1 MTDATPQDIQ
11 IHAAIDLGASSGRVI
26 AGWIE
31 DGKIQLREIHRFENI
46 QQRIAGH
53 DCWNLD
59 ELFSQAVIGL
69 GKIPEVMGK
78 APTTIGVDT
87 WGLDYVLLDN
97 EDKPLA
103 PSIAHRD
110 ARTEGMP
117 EVADSL
123 LDPARTYSIAGIQ
136 RMAINT
142 SNQLIAH
149 LKETPEQLAQAATFL
164 MVGDYL
170 NFRLT
175 GIKACEYTNASTTGL
190 LDAKACQWSDEI
202 IAAYG
207 LPRHII
213 LDVTMPGGIL
223 GNLRPEIAEQV
234 GYDAQVVLTATH
246 DTGSAYLAVP
256 AQGNAAF
263 LSSGTWS
270 LMGTESLVPV
280 LGDQA
285 RAMNFTNE
293 GGYEKRYRI
302 LKNIMGLWMSQSVRR
317 EVNGV
322 TYVNGTQERQAMF
335 DHKVGFGELADLAR
349 EAEPFEAVV
358 NVDDDRFL
366 SPASMIEEIKAACRD
381 TNQPV
386 PETIGQVMR
395 VIYLSLPESYR
406 RCVADLDELT
416 GTVHDSINIVGGGC
430 QDDYLNQMTANICK
444 VPVYAGPVE
453 ATSLGNLTVQFIA
466 SGELASL
473 EEARSVIRDSFD
485 VRRFDPQEV

>member
-1 MTDATPQDIQ
+1 MEKSNCAKF
-11 IHAAIDLGASSGRVI
+11 I
-26 AGWIE
+26 A
-31 DGKIQLREIHRFENI
+31 FENI

-207 LPRHII
+207 LPRH
-213 LDVTMPGGIL
+213 TFPGC
-223 GNLRPEIAEQV
+223 NHAWRHP
-234 GYDAQVVLTATH
+234 
-246 DTGSAYLAVP
+246 
-256 AQGNAAF
+256 
-263 LSSGTWS
+263 
-270 LMGTESLVPV
+270 
-280 LGDQA
+280 
-285 RAMNFTNE
+285 
-293 GGYEKRYRI
+293 
-302 LKNIMGLWMSQSVRR
+302 
-317 EVNGV
+317 
-322 TYVNGTQERQAMF
+322 RQ
-335 DHKVGFGELADLAR
+335 
-349 EAEPFEAVV
+349 
-358 NVDDDRFL
+358 
-366 SPASMIEEIKAACRD
+366 PASR
-381 TNQPV
+381 N
-386 PETIGQVMR
+386 
-395 VIYLSLPESYR
+395 R
-406 RCVADLDELT
+406 RA
-416 GTVHDSINIVGGGC
+416 GG
-430 QDDYLNQMTANICK
+430 L
-444 VPVYAGPVE
+444 
-453 ATSLGNLTVQFIA
+453 
-466 SGELASL
+466 
-473 EEARSVIRDSFD
+473 
-485 VRRFDPQEV
+485 